1 MRTTIPLLLLL
12 LLAPTAQAAFYKCT
26 FGDDASPLFTDNN
39 RRGKCVRLD
48 VDSGP
53 ARTVTESPRKRA
65 SSNPSPTN
73 FPKVDKSTQSKRDDV
88 RRSLLLEERRSEES
102 ALAAVLA
109 TLTGKARNPGDQA
122 KLQENRR
129 LHEKNI
135 EMLDKELSRIK

>member
-1 MRTTIPLLLLL
+1 MQKALPALLLI

-53 ARTVTESPRKRA
+53 APSASGSRKRA
-65 SSNPSPTN
+65 SSNPSPAN
-73 FPKVDKSTQSKRDDV
+73 FPRVDKATQGKRDDV
-88 RRSLLLEERRSEES
+88 RRDLLLEERKNEEG

-109 TLTGKARNPGDQA
+109 ALTGKSRNPA
-122 KLQENRR
+122 EHTRLQESRR